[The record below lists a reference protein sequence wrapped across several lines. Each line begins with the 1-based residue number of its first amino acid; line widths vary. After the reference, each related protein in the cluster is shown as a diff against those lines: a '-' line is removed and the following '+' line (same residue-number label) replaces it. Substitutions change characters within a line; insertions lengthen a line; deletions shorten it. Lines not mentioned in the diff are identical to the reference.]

1 MDTQDRHAD
10 IEALAKMA
18 ARLAGRNPD
27 ERVKIELADIVPF
40 DDVLWRYPDF
50 LCRAEAAYYA
60 LTSPSL
66 DLPPSRNGHVH
77 AAITRHWDGVGG
89 NQQLDGLAP

>member
-27 ERVKIELADIVPF
+27 ERVKIELANVVPF

-50 LCRAEAAYYA
+50 LSRAEAAYYA

-66 DLPPSRNGHVH
+66 DVPPHLNGHQH
-77 AAITRHWDGVGG
+77 AAVTGSRGRDA
-89 NQQLDGLAP
+89 DRR